1 VGRMRSTPL
10 NPPPSHPLAARARPP
25 PQVIGAACAVASSLV
40 MGKEGPMLHVG
51 SAVAV
56 LLGSS
61 RWFKMQM
68 DKAMHWGA
76 GGAGVWRVQEG

>member
-1 VGRMRSTPL
+1 
-10 NPPPSHPLAARARPP
+10 
-25 PQVIGAACAVASSLV
+25 
-40 MGKEGPMLHVG
+40 MLHVG

-68 DKAMHWGA
+68 DKAMHWGEREGGGGHLCGFCA
-76 GGAGVWRVQEG
+76 GACAAGVFWG